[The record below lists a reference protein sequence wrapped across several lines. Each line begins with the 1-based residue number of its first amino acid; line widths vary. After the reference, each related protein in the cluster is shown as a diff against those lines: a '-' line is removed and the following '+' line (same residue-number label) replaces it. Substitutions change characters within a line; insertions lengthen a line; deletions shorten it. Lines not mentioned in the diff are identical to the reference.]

1 MTKNALS
8 IYTNALRRI
17 QTADPVND
25 FSKAS
30 KVISSL
36 SELRK
41 PSPERFANIGLPYK
55 TTMFEYALYT
65 DQTMNSFRNFYFFR
79 DNKELI
85 VNVHKAYDDLYDRV
99 IEQADAEVNGI
110 IYDYAQKKG
119 VGRTQKTLMK
129 DIRSQ
134 LLPYNSFTTLTEE
147 DMFKL
152 YRSLRNKKDTITSLD
167 IPNVA
172 PWRSANKIRAYG
184 NKNGW
189 SVSRINSEIG
199 SKQGMKFDKK
209 EAKSY
214 YLHAVAPRHSFVI
227 DYLFSGGGLIY
238 LMAINVNTR
247 KLYAILSGTDGKK
260 TYKTGNKD
268 ITASIDAMEKLIS
281 MTKVRNIIHDL
292 EGAFGSDEFKEWCFI
307 HDIAQH
313 PYSKY
318 PIPKEMIKGQ
328 MSKTRANHSTV
339 ALVDRVIRTI
349 RDMNYNMFGYGYFV
363 PSGSGGAYQDKIS
376 PNVMDFLVNEYNSS
390 PHRTLSMILGHA
402 YTPNDVDNDTR
413 LEERVVRELLR
424 QNILTYNSLGYKLRP
439 GQKVWLKNDTDNLEK
454 KRSPWMQHPYMVN
467 GHDKGLVSLTDKDG
481 NDIKVSRWMLK
492 DFYRQ

>member
-36 SELRK
+36 SKLRE
-41 PSPERFANIGLPYK
+41 PSSERFAKIGLPYK

-134 LLPYNSFTTLTEE
+134 LLPYKSFTTLTEE

-349 RDMNYNMFGYGYFV
+349 RDMNYNMFGY
-363 PSGSGGAYQDKIS
+363 QDKIP

-424 QNILTYNSLGYKLRP
+424 QNILTYNSPGYKLRP

-492 DFYRQ
+492 DFYHR